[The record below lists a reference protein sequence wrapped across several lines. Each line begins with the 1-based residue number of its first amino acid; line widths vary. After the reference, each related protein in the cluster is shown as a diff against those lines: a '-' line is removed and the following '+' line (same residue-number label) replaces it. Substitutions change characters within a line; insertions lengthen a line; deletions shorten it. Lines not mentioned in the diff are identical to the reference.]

1 MSRGL
6 GIAHGVYAAA
16 GRASG
21 GGKKTAKVG
30 GPSTSSSSNGNDRGQ
45 RRGGGGAVSS
55 SRPRGKP
62 ARLPP
67 PPPVDAGVAPAGM
80 RRRVSVKTST
90 KGESPFADLRG
101 GGALLSPA
109 ARKDPARAEQERKRL
124 WERLGASATG
134 SGDTPAGFAHLLD
147 PGAKAAGTAGRGSG
161 RGEDG
166 TRSRG
171 SGRATLRVGY
181 SAHRE
186 KFARALRLELEE
198 EMERAK
204 ERLETWP
211 TDRIRQ
217 EGYALFG
224 LSAMHEG
231 TLQKD
236 AVVRVLVPR
245 GNFGAAVNDD
255 NAVNNSNVSS
265 PAMAPPT
272 PGAVDRTKRTFAMG
286 AELPF
291 HRFAQGDM
299 VTLVE
304 GDEWDGNGKAGIQ
317 GVVVERSMHFLK
329 VAVDE
334 DDEARL
340 LDARRL
346 RMDLSANT
354 ITHDRALAALVA
366 FSEPGGMPGL
376 VTTPGGKRL
385 SSTAY
390 APLQR
395 SLIGIPDGNG
405 TLESIACVPPPW
417 GGKDALAKS
426 LAPALKRTDHST
438 LNPSQAAAVKRA
450 FGRTLSVWQGPP
462 GTGKTRTLMS
472 FIEGAVELARAQ
484 GVVGKKSGPVV
495 LACAASNV
503 AVDNI
508 LDGLVR
514 DRDGDDV
521 GGKKGGQ
528 VPLKVVRLGSP
539 AKVQPWLESHTLGAV
554 AAQTPMG
561 RKAASIR
568 EQARGDYSPRG
579 AAARRQASG
588 MERIA
593 AEQVLRDAD
602 VVCCTCVGAG
612 DELLEGFTFRVA
624 CVDEATQAP
633 EPIALIPLTKAVAGV
648 LVGDQMQL
656 PPTVT
661 SRKAESC
668 GLGVSL
674 FERLERLGLRPD
686 LLDRQYRMH
695 PALAEWPSKAF
706 YGGKVSSNPTPVDR
720 PPALGL
726 PWPSKTTG
734 QYGRIPMAFVE
745 IDGAERR
752 APDGLSVL
760 NEAEA
765 RAAVAVVETLLSA
778 SPKDTLVDGMLSVR
792 SPGDIGVIAPYA
804 AQVRRLRELWASSQA
819 FSTYSADDSKSD
831 DSVNVLD
838 PAAVAKAAESRAN
851 KELEVH
857 SVDGFQ
863 GREKEVIVLCTVRAN
878 ANGSLG
884 FVSDQ
889 RRLNVAV
896 TRAKRGLVVL
906 GNRATLSSDKTW
918 REWIRWVDK
927 RGLSVK
933 ASDFL

>member
-1 MSRGL
+1 
-6 GIAHGVYAAA
+6 
-16 GRASG
+16 
-21 GGKKTAKVG
+21 
-30 GPSTSSSSNGNDRGQ
+30 
-45 RRGGGGAVSS
+45 
-55 SRPRGKP
+55 
-62 ARLPP
+62 
-67 PPPVDAGVAPAGM
+67 M

-109 ARKDPARAEQERKRL
+109 ARKDPARAEEERRRL
-124 WERLGASATG
+124 WERLGASTTG
-134 SGDTPAGFAHLLD
+134 SGNAPAGFAHLLD
-147 PGAKAAGTAGRGSG
+147 PGAKAMTQGSG
-161 RGEDG
+161 RGEEG
-166 TRSRG
+166 TRARG
-171 SGRATLRVGY
+171 SSRAVLRVGY
-181 SAHRE
+181 TAHRE

-198 EMERAK
+198 EMARAK

-211 TDRIRQ
+211 VDRIRQ

-224 LSAMHEG
+224 LRAMHEG

-245 GNFGAAVNDD
+245 HQVAGSNAAPDVPAGS
-255 NAVNNSNVSS
+255 NA
-265 PAMAPPT
+265 ATAPPT
-272 PGAVDRTKRTFAMG
+272 PSSVDRTRRTLAMG

-304 GDEWDGNGKAGIQ
+304 GDEWDGNGKGGVQ
-317 GVVVERSMHFLK
+317 GVVVERAMHFLK

-334 DDEARL
+334 DDEAAL
-340 LDARRL
+340 LDARKL

-376 VTTPGGKRL
+376 AAAPGGKRL

-395 SLIGIPDGNG
+395 ALIGIPDGNG
-405 TLESIACVPPPW
+405 TLEAIACVPPPW
-417 GGKDALAKS
+417 GGKDALAKT
-426 LAPALKRTDHST
+426 LTPALKRTDHAK

-484 GVVGKKSGPVV
+484 GVTGGSKKTGPIV

-514 DRDGDDV
+514 ERDTDDAQ
-521 GGKKGGQ
+521 GLKGQRAKEG
-528 VPLKVVRLGSP
+528 LKVVRLGSP
-539 AKVQPWLESHTLGAV
+539 AKVQPWLESHTLGAL
-554 AAQTPMG
+554 AAKTPIG
-561 RKAASIR
+561 KKAASLR

-579 AAARRQASG
+579 AAARRQAAG
-588 MERIA
+588 MERVA
-593 AEQVLRDAD
+593 SEQVLRDAD

-612 DELLEGFTFRVA
+612 DELLEGFTFRIA

-633 EPIALIPLTKAVAGV
+633 EPVALIPLTKAVAGV

-674 FERLERLGLRPD
+674 FERLERLGLVPD

-706 YGGKVSSNPTPVDR
+706 YGGRVSSNPTPVDR

-745 IDGAERR
+745 IDGQERR
-752 APDGLSVL
+752 APDGLSIL

-765 RAAVAVVETLLSA
+765 RAAVAVVETLLAA
-778 SPKDTLVDGMLSVR
+778 SPRDTLVDGMLSVR

-804 AQVRRLRELWASSQA
+804 AQVRRLRELWASSPA
-819 FSTYSADDSKSD
+819 YINSAADFSATSD
-831 DSVNVLD
+831 KPGWDVD
-838 PAAVAKAAESRAN
+838 AEARAER
-851 KELEVH
+851 ELEVH

-878 ANGSLG
+878 SGGSLG
-884 FVSDQ
+884 FVADD

>member
-1 MSRGL
+1 
-6 GIAHGVYAAA
+6 
-16 GRASG
+16 
-21 GGKKTAKVG
+21 
-30 GPSTSSSSNGNDRGQ
+30 
-45 RRGGGGAVSS
+45 
-55 SRPRGKP
+55 
-62 ARLPP
+62 
-67 PPPVDAGVAPAGM
+67 M

-109 ARKDPARAEQERKRL
+109 ARKDPARAEEERRRL
-124 WERLGASATG
+124 WERLGASTTG
-134 SGDTPAGFAHLLD
+134 SGNAPAGFAHLLD
-147 PGAKAAGTAGRGSG
+147 PGAKAMTQGSG
-161 RGEDG
+161 RGEEG
-166 TRSRG
+166 TRARG
-171 SGRATLRVGY
+171 SSRAVLRVGY
-181 SAHRE
+181 TAHRE

-198 EMERAK
+198 EMARAK

-211 TDRIRQ
+211 VDRIRQ

-224 LSAMHEG
+224 LRAMHEG

-245 GNFGAAVNDD
+245 HQVAGSNAAPDVPAGS
-255 NAVNNSNVSS
+255 NA
-265 PAMAPPT
+265 ATAPPT
-272 PGAVDRTKRTFAMG
+272 PSSVDRTRRTLAMG

-304 GDEWDGNGKAGIQ
+304 GDEWDGNGKGGVQ
-317 GVVVERSMHFLK
+317 GVVVERAMHFLK

-334 DDEARL
+334 DDEAAL
-340 LDARRL
+340 LDARKL

-376 VTTPGGKRL
+376 AAAPGGKRL

-395 SLIGIPDGNG
+395 ALIGIPDGNG
-405 TLESIACVPPPW
+405 TLEAIACVPPPW
-417 GGKDALAKS
+417 GGKDALART
-426 LAPALKRTDHST
+426 LTPALKRTDHAK

-484 GVVGKKSGPVV
+484 GVTGGSKKTGPIV

-514 DRDGDDV
+514 ERDTDDAQ
-521 GGKKGGQ
+521 GLKGQRAKEG
-528 VPLKVVRLGSP
+528 LKVVRLGSP
-539 AKVQPWLESHTLGAV
+539 AKVQPWLESHTLGAL
-554 AAQTPMG
+554 AAKTPIG
-561 RKAASIR
+561 KKAASLR

-579 AAARRQASG
+579 AAARRQAAG
-588 MERIA
+588 MERVA

-612 DELLEGFTFRVA
+612 DELLEGFTFRIA

-633 EPIALIPLTKAVAGV
+633 EPVALIPLTKAVAGV

-674 FERLERLGLRPD
+674 FERLERLGLVPD

-706 YGGKVSSNPTPVDR
+706 YGGRVSSNPTPVDR

-734 QYGRIPMAFVE
+734 TYGRIPMAFVE
-745 IDGAERR
+745 IDGQERR
-752 APDGLSVL
+752 APDGLSIL

-765 RAAVAVVETLLSA
+765 RAAVAVVETLLAA
-778 SPKDTLVDGMLSVR
+778 SPRDTLVDGMLSVR

-804 AQVRRLRELWASSQA
+804 AQVRRLRELWASSPA
-819 FSTYSADDSKSD
+819 YINSAADFSATSD
-831 DSVNVLD
+831 KPGWDVD
-838 PAAVAKAAESRAN
+838 AEARAER
-851 KELEVH
+851 ELEVH

-878 ANGSLG
+878 SGGSLG
-884 FVSDQ
+884 FVADD

>member
-1 MSRGL
+1 
-6 GIAHGVYAAA
+6 
-16 GRASG
+16 
-21 GGKKTAKVG
+21 
-30 GPSTSSSSNGNDRGQ
+30 
-45 RRGGGGAVSS
+45 
-55 SRPRGKP
+55 
-62 ARLPP
+62 
-67 PPPVDAGVAPAGM
+67 M

-109 ARKDPARAEQERKRL
+109 ARKDPARAEEERRRL
-124 WERLGASATG
+124 WERLGASTTG
-134 SGDTPAGFAHLLD
+134 SGNAPAGFAHLLD
-147 PGAKAAGTAGRGSG
+147 PGAKAMTQGSG
-161 RGEDG
+161 RGEEG
-166 TRSRG
+166 TRGRG
-171 SGRATLRVGY
+171 SSRAVLRVGY
-181 SAHRE
+181 TAHRE

-198 EMERAK
+198 EMARAK

-211 TDRIRQ
+211 VDRIRQ

-224 LSAMHEG
+224 LRAMHEG

-245 GNFGAAVNDD
+245 HQSAGSNAAPDVPAGS
-255 NAVNNSNVSS
+255 NAAPDAPAVSN
-265 PAMAPPT
+265 AATAPPT
-272 PGAVDRTKRTFAMG
+272 PASVDRSRRTLAMG

-304 GDEWDGNGKAGIQ
+304 GDDWDGNGKGGVQ
-317 GVVVERSMHFLK
+317 GVVVERAMHFLK

-334 DDEARL
+334 DDEAAL
-340 LDARRL
+340 LDARKL

-376 VTTPGGKRL
+376 AAAPGGKRL

-395 SLIGIPDGNG
+395 ALIGIPDGNG
-405 TLESIACVPPPW
+405 TLEAIACVPPPW
-417 GGKDALAKS
+417 GGKDALAKT
-426 LAPALKRTDHST
+426 LTPALKRTDHAK

-450 FGRTLSVWQGPP
+450 FARTLSVWQGPP

-484 GVVGKKSGPVV
+484 GVTGGSKKTGPIV

-503 AVDNI
+503 AVDNM

-514 DRDGDDV
+514 ERDIDDAQ
-521 GGKKGGQ
+521 GLKGSKAKEG
-528 VPLKVVRLGSP
+528 LKVVRLGSP
-539 AKVQPWLESHTLGAV
+539 AKVQPWLESHTLGAL
-554 AAQTPMG
+554 ASQTPMG
-561 RKAASIR
+561 KKAASLR

-579 AAARRQASG
+579 AAARRQAAG
-588 MERIA
+588 MERVA

-633 EPIALIPLTKAVAGV
+633 EPVALIPLTKAVAGV

-674 FERLERLGLRPD
+674 FERLERLGLVPD

-706 YGGKVSSNPTPVDR
+706 YGGRVSSNPTPVDR

-734 QYGRIPMAFVE
+734 TYGRIPMAFVE
-745 IDGAERR
+745 IDGQERR

-765 RAAVAVVETLLSA
+765 RAAVAVVETLLAA
-778 SPKDTLVDGMLSVR
+778 SPRDTLVDGMLSVR

-804 AQVRRLRELWASSQA
+804 AQVRRLRELWASSPA
-819 FSTYSADDSKSD
+819 YINSAADFSATSD
-831 DSVNVLD
+831 KPGWDVD
-838 PAAVAKAAESRAN
+838 AEARAER
-851 KELEVH
+851 ELEVH

-878 ANGSLG
+878 SGGSLG
-884 FVSDQ
+884 FVADD